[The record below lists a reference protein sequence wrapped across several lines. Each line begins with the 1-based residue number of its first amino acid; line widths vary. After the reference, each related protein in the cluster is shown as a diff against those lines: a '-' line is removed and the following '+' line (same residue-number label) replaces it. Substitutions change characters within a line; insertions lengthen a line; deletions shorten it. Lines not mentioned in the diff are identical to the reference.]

1 MSGLWVV
8 DVRYYEDA
16 NKTDGDCLAIGFK
29 MSDEDQQRNLMSI
42 ALVKAIMAV
51 KEARAKKRTK
61 NKNLKRK

>member
-51 KEARAKKRTK
+51 KEARAKKRTEQK
-61 NKNLKRK
+61 QGV